1 MTTVLY
7 SILSCSMAAV
17 LLSSLSQL
25 QSDTKVIPDKKATLM
40 IGFFLLTDLMLEV
53 YCEWEIEKR

>member
-7 SILSCSMAAV
+7 SILSCSLAAI

-40 IGFFLLTDLMLEV
+40 IGFFLLTDLMLEA
-53 YCEWEIEKR
+53 YRE